1 MAEPLNTKLSK
12 DFLECLKIERQEDIQ
27 QTSEIISRSPP
38 KVLKNNGLAI
48 LNLEIINIRTGFGGK
63 LIVELNLH
71 TSVGGGGGGG
81 SSNSSDKKSKS
92 SSSSSSS
99 SKKNGSNSKNS
110 SNSISSVIETGDF
123 KIGDIVKLDKY
134 SASSNTTTFTSTK
147 NKLKNSSKKTD
158 TEEFS
163 EIENVEITGV
173 ITSISERQ
181 VNLAINLDNNNN
193 GISEESTKIENKLMS
208 FYSNDIKL
216 WIVQVTN
223 EITYNR
229 MESTMR
235 KLSEL
240 KDNEKTE
247 IEKLL
252 LGESNFI
259 PPSNIS
265 LTNNLN
271 KLNENNKWFN
281 KSLNNSQKEAIN
293 FSILSNLSII
303 HGPFGTGKTS
313 TIVELIKQIIMKK
326 RKLNNS
332 NSNGN
337 GNGISSRILICGPS
351 NISIDTI
358 LERLTDFY
366 DKSEKNKLIRI
377 GHPARL
383 LPSVLKHS
391 LDYLIESNDSNYILK
406 DIIIEINQLTKKIK
420 KTKNYK
426 DRRELYNDIKLL
438 KKDLKFRSRTIIN
451 NIILNSEIVV
461 STLHGSSAREL
472 VHCMKDNNNNQ
483 NLFDTLIIDEVSQ
496 SLEPA
501 CWIPIIYHKGIE
513 NFIIAG
519 DNKQLSPTIKTNNNL
534 KISEK
539 LSTTIFDRLINL
551 HLNHSIFTC
560 FLNIQ
565 YRMNELIMEFPNKE
579 LYNGKLIAAESCKD
593 KTCLDLPNVE
603 ENDDTRE
610 TIIFYDTQGDNFPE
624 NDSITDNRNF
634 NNLIG
639 VSSKYNV
646 GECLIVLKH
655 VKSLTSSGLT
665 ESDIGIISPYSA
677 QVGKLRKL
685 LRSGFI
691 DDEEEIE
698 MMKNLS
704 LSTSTGNPNIFPNI
718 EISTVDGFQG
728 REKEVII
735 LSLVRSNDQRE
746 VGFLKDFKRLNVS
759 ISRSKKQL
767 CIIGDIETLSKSNI
781 KFLKNWCDWCEENAD
796 IRYPDMS
803 DIYQ

>member
-1 MAEPLNTKLSK
+1 MAESLNTKLSK
-12 DFLECLKIERQEDIQ
+12 AFLDCLRIERQEDIE

-38 KVLKNNGLAI
+38 KILKNNGLAI
-48 LNLEIINIRTGFGGK
+48 LNLEITNIRTGFGGK

-71 TSVGGGGGGG
+71 TSVGGG
-81 SSNSSDKKSKS
+81 SSGSSDKKSKSKS
-92 SSSSSSS
+92 SSSSSSTS

-110 SNSISSVIETGDF
+110 SDSPSSVIDTGDF

-134 SASSNTTTFTSTK
+134 SASVASTSTASTK

-163 EIENVEITGV
+163 DIENVEITGV

-181 VNLAINLDNNNN
+181 LNLAINLDNN

-208 FYSNDIKL
+208 FYSNDVKL

-240 KDNEKTE
+240 TDSDKTH

-252 LGESNFI
+252 LGESVFI
-259 PPSNIS
+259 PPSSTS
-265 LTNNLN
+265 LSHNLSE
-271 KLNENNKWFN
+271 LNENDAWFN
-281 KSLNNSQKEAIN
+281 KSLNNSQKDAIN
-293 FSILSNLSII
+293 FSIFSNLSII

-313 TIVELIKQIIMKK
+313 TVVELIKQLIIKK
-326 RKLNNS
+326 RSANKLS
-332 NSNGN
+332 SNGN
-337 GNGISSRILICGPS
+337 SFRILICGPS

-366 DKSEKNKLIRI
+366 DKSDKNKLIRI

-383 LPSVLKHS
+383 LPSVLTHS

-406 DIIIEINQLTKKIK
+406 DILNEINQLTRKIK

-472 VHCMKDNNNNQ
+472 VHCMKDNNNQ
-483 NLFDTLIIDEVSQ
+483 ELFDTLIIDEVSQ

-501 CWIPIIYHKGIE
+501 CWIPLVYHKGIDK
-513 NFIIAG
+513 FIIAG

-534 KISEK
+534 KVSER
-539 LSTTIFDRLINL
+539 LSTTIFDRLIKL
-551 HLNHSIFTC
+551 HSNHSEFTC
-560 FLNIQ
+560 FLNTQ

-579 LYNGKLIAAESCKD
+579 LYDGKLIADASCRD
-593 KTCLDLPNVE
+593 KTCLDLPGVE

-634 NNLIG
+634 NNLVG

-655 VKSLTSSGLT
+655 VKSLIFSGLT
-665 ESDIGIISPYSA
+665 EKDIGIISPYSA

-691 DDEEEIE
+691 DDEEELE
-698 MMKNLS
+698 MKDLRISSDDGGSISKNI
-704 LSTSTGNPNIFPNI
+704 NIFPDI

>member
-1 MAEPLNTKLSK
+1 MAESLNTKLSK
-12 DFLECLKIERQEDIQ
+12 AFLDCLRIERQEDIE

-38 KVLKNNGLAI
+38 KILKNNGLAI
-48 LNLEIINIRTGFGGK
+48 LNLEITNIRTGFGGK

-71 TSVGGGGGGG
+71 TSVGGG
-81 SSNSSDKKSKS
+81 SSGSSDKKSKSKS
-92 SSSSSSS
+92 SSSSSSTS

-110 SNSISSVIETGDF
+110 SDSPSSVIDTGDF

-134 SASSNTTTFTSTK
+134 SASVASTTTTASTK

-163 EIENVEITGV
+163 DIENVEITGV
-173 ITSISERQ
+173 ITSICERQ
-181 VNLAINLDNNNN
+181 VNLAINLDNN

-208 FYSNDIKL
+208 FYSNDVKL

-240 KDNEKTE
+240 TDSDKTH

-252 LGESNFI
+252 LGESVFT
-259 PPSNIS
+259 PPSITS
-265 LTNNLN
+265 LSHNLSE
-271 KLNENNKWFN
+271 LNENDAWFN
-281 KSLNNSQKEAIN
+281 KSLNNSQKDAIN
-293 FSILSNLSII
+293 FSIFSNLSII

-313 TIVELIKQIIMKK
+313 TVVELIKQLIIKK
-326 RKLNNS
+326 RSANKLS
-332 NSNGN
+332 SNGN
-337 GNGISSRILICGPS
+337 SFRILICGPS

-366 DKSEKNKLIRI
+366 DKPDKNKLIRI

-383 LPSVLKHS
+383 LPSVLTHS

-406 DIIIEINQLTKKIK
+406 DILNEINQLTRKIK

-472 VHCMKDNNNNQ
+472 VHCMKDNNNQ
-483 NLFDTLIIDEVSQ
+483 ELFDTLIIDEVSQ

-501 CWIPIIYHKGIE
+501 CWIPLVYHKGIDK
-513 NFIIAG
+513 FIIAG
-519 DNKQLSPTIKTNNNL
+519 DNKQLSPTIKTNNNV
-534 KISEK
+534 KVSER
-539 LSTTIFDRLINL
+539 LSTTIFDRLIKL
-551 HLNHSIFTC
+551 HSNHSEFTC
-560 FLNIQ
+560 FLNTQ

-579 LYNGKLIAAESCKD
+579 LYDGKLIADASCRD
-593 KTCLDLPNVE
+593 KTCLDLPGVE

-634 NNLIG
+634 NNLVG

-655 VKSLTSSGLT
+655 VKSLISSGLT
-665 ESDIGIISPYSA
+665 EKDIGIISPYSA

-691 DDEEEIE
+691 DDEEELE
-698 MMKNLS
+698 MKDLSISSDGGGSISKNI
-704 LSTSTGNPNIFPNI
+704 NIFPDI